1 MKYKICLILVFL
13 FSFSTVEA
21 VPKEK
26 MVTEIE
32 GQVREVSSFVE
43 NGVKVEYKT
52 SIDAEVVLSELKSK
66 MLKLFSERYITWEE
80 GQITVIDKN
89 INIQANT
96 YVEDNSTVV
105 EIKIINYDKEIT
117 ISKLMKELAEFQG
130 ENPEDIRYFQ
140 YIKGKINDKDEILD
154 IINNRL
160 KMENIN
166 TLDVHN
172 GYVGTANLYRG
183 ESVNFAISCY
193 DTGSYLI
200 IGTPIIFATY

>member
-21 VPKEK
+21 VAEEK
-26 MVTEIE
+26 VVTEIE

-52 SIDAEVVLSELKSK
+52 GIDDEMVLSELKSN
-66 MLKLFSERYITWEE
+66 MLKLFSERNITLDE
-80 GQITVIDKN
+80 GQITVVDTN

-96 YVEDNSTVV
+96 YVEDNNTLV

-130 ENPEDIRYFQ
+130 ENAKDIRYFQ
-140 YIKGKINDKDEILD
+140 YIKGKINYKDEILD

-172 GYVGTANLYRG
+172 GYVGTANLDRG
-183 ESVNFAISCY
+183 ERVNFAISCY

>member
-1 MKYKICLILVFL
+1 MKYKICLVLVFL
-13 FSFSTVEA
+13 FSFSNIEA

-26 MVTEIE
+26 AATEIE
-32 GQVREVSSFVE
+32 GQVREISSFVE

-52 SIDAEVVLSELKSK
+52 SIDDKIVLREMKSN
-66 MLKLFSERYITWEE
+66 MLKLFSESDITLDE
-80 GQITVIDKN
+80 GQITVIDN
-89 INIQANT
+89 NVNIQVDT
-96 YVEDNSTVV
+96 YVEDNNTLV

-117 ISKLMKELAEFQG
+117 ISKLMKQLTELQG
-130 ENPEDIRYFQ
+130 KNAEDIRYFQ
-140 YIKGKINDKDEILD
+140 YIKGKINYKDEILD

-160 KMENIN
+160 DMKNIN

-172 GYVGTANLYRG
+172 GYVGTANFYNG
-183 ESVNFAISCY
+183 ERVNFAISCY